1 MTGIAFVFVSAG
13 IIGLAG
19 AALGVRDLK
28 RKAQDDALTN
38 MPQIPCRA
46 CFADK
51 QDGPQT

>member
-28 RKAQDDALTN
+28 RKAQGDTLAN
-38 MPQIPCRA
+38 ISKIPCRA
-46 CFADK
+46 GFADK
-51 QDGPQT
+51 QNGPQT